1 MHNLKATLTVCVM
14 SMGVM
19 FAGGAMAQQVGASPT
34 FADVTLEA
42 GFMPDPHRIAIV
54 AGGTIDAASSRG
66 GRCVGKI
73 ASAPDVRLTYGPGSN
88 QLKIKVTSSEDTT
101 LVVNGANG
109 AWFCDDDSGGGTNP
123 MVLKRNPE
131 AGVYEI
137 WVGTYG
143 DTPVDAIIE
152 ITEVD

>member
-1 MHNLKATLTVCVM
+1 MRYLKASLAVCAI
-14 SMGVM
+14 SMGAM
-19 FAGGAMAQQVGASPT
+19 FASGASAQEVGASPT
-34 FADVTLEA
+34 FADVSLSA
-42 GFMPDPHRIAIV
+42 GFMPDPHRVAIV

-73 ASAPDVRLTYGPGSN
+73 ASAPDVRLTYGAGSN
-88 QLKIKVTSSEDTT
+88 LLKIKVTSNEDTT
-101 LVVNGANG
+101 LVVNGADG
-109 AWFCDDDSGGGTNP
+109 TWYCDDDSGGGTNP
-123 MVLKRNPE
+123 MFLKRNPD

-143 DTPVDAIIE
+143 DTPVDAVIE